1 MILLLNLISLYCII
15 NLLLHSVSNCGLKF
29 QKCVSAWVQKD
40 TESEKKIRMLFES
53 MYDIPSDSNDSK
65 DNSSNGKEEIIKTIN
80 STDYNNEDND
90 IPLQQFISIFQSKKK
105 WRFFCFF

>member
-40 TESEKKIRMLFES
+40 TGKKNKNAF
-53 MYDIPSDSNDSK
+53 
-65 DNSSNGKEEIIKTIN
+65 
-80 STDYNNEDND
+80 
-90 IPLQQFISIFQSKKK
+90 
-105 WRFFCFF
+105 